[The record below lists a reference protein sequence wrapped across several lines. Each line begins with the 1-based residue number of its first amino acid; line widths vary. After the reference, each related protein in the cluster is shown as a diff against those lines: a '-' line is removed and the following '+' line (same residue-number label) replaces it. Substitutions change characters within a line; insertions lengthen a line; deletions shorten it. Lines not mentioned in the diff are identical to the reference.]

1 MKSVDLQID
10 ARWIAPVVPASILEH
25 HSIVIDKG
33 RIIDLC
39 PTARARLQYEATQH
53 LTLNESIL
61 TPGFV
66 NLHNHAAMT
75 LMRGVGSDLPLQRWL
90 EDAIWPMENAQVS
103 YDMVALGARWSIA
116 EMLTGGTTTFSD
128 MYFYPDAV
136 AEAALD
142 LGVRCQLATPIID
155 FPTAWASD
163 AADGISKTV
172 ALHDQYKHH
181 SRVQIALG
189 PHAPYTVSDD
199 TFEKLKTLAD
209 QLGLRIQ
216 CHVQETQS
224 EVDDAVKA
232 TGERPMQRLHRL
244 GLLGPDF
251 QAVHVVALSDED
263 IELLARTNSTAVTC
277 PDSNLK
283 LASGLART
291 RDLLAAG
298 VNLCIGT
305 DGAASNND
313 QDLLC
318 EARNATLLAKGGS
331 GDATAMTLQETLQ
344 IMTLNGARALGLDD
358 DIGSLEI
365 GKAADIVAINL
376 SDPFLKPMTD
386 PMAAVFYTAR
396 ARVDQVW
403 IDGKL
408 KAEQGRPAG
417 VDVAAMARDV
427 QRLRKA
433 MESA

>member
-10 ARWIAPVVPASILEH
+10 ARWIAPVVPAKVLEH
-25 HSIVIDKG
+25 HSLIVDKG

-39 PTARARLQYEATQH
+39 PTARARVQYQAKQH
-53 LTLNESIL
+53 HQLGESIV
-61 TPGFV
+61 TPGFI

-75 LMRGVGSDLPLQRWL
+75 LMRGVGSDLPLQQWL
-90 EDAIWPMENAQVS
+90 QDAIWPMENAQVS
-103 YDMVALGARWSIA
+103 YEMVSLGARWSIA

-136 AEAALD
+136 AEAALEMG
-142 LGVRCQLATPIID
+142 LRCQLATPIID
-155 FPTAWASD
+155 FPTAWATD
-163 AADGISKTV
+163 AADGISKTL

-181 SRVQIALG
+181 SRVTIALG
-189 PHAPYTVSDD
+189 PHAPYTVSDE
-199 TFEKLKTLAD
+199 TFTKLKTLAD
-209 QLGLRIQ
+209 QLNLRIQ

-224 EVDDAVKA
+224 EVDDAIKA
-232 TGERPMQRLHRL
+232 DGERPLQRLHRL

-251 QAVHVVALSDED
+251 QAVHVVALNDDD
-263 IELLARTNSTAVTC
+263 IALLAETNSTAVTC

-313 QDLLC
+313 QDLLS

-331 GDATAMTLQETLQ
+331 GDATAMTLQQTLQ
-344 IMTLNGARALGLDD
+344 VMTLNGARALGLDD
-358 DIGSLEI
+358 EIGSLEI
-365 GKAADIVAINL
+365 GKAADMVAINL
-376 SDPFLKPMTD
+376 SDPFLKPLTD
-386 PMAAVFYTAR
+386 PLAAVFYTAR
-396 ARVDQVW
+396 ACVDQVW
-403 IDGKL
+403 IDGRL

-417 VDVAAMARDV
+417 VDVNALARDV
-427 QRLRKA
+427 QRMRKS
-433 MESA
+433 MEKS